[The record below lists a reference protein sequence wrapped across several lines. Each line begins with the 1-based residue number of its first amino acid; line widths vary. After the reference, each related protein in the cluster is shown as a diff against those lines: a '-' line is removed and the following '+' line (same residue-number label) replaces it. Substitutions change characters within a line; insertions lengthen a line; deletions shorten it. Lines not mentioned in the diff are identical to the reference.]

1 MTSTEYINNLV
12 IKGDKIY
19 RLREYYHNNFK
30 NLVNE
35 EAPIDEINKAFN
47 QYSYYSKKVTEYMT
61 ILEHVNAVYELM
73 GEEYGRNKA

>member
-12 IKGDKIY
+12 AKGDKIY

-47 QYSYYSKKVTEYMT
+47 QYSYYNKKATEYMT

-73 GEEYGRNKA
+73 EDEYGRNKA